1 MNLRRKKIAYE
12 IISTNEI
19 EISLKSYFPMLLI
32 DEDEW
37 LMNPSVICKT
47 SNFTTHTHKKK
58 NKLVDMRNC
67 NFYCLTFFEKNLEE
81 Y

>member
-12 IISTNEI
+12 IISTNEL

-58 NKLVDMRNC
+58 
-67 NFYCLTFFEKNLEE
+67 
-81 Y
+81 

>member
-12 IISTNEI
+12 IISTNEL

-32 DEDEW
+32 DEDKW

-47 SNFTTHTHKKK
+47 SNFTTHTHTVSHI
-58 NKLVDMRNC
+58 NK
-67 NFYCLTFFEKNLEE
+67 FFFL
-81 Y
+81 

>member
-12 IISTNEI
+12 IISTNEL
-19 EISLKSYFPMLLI
+19 EISLKSYFSMLLI

-47 SNFTTHTHKKK
+47 SNFTTHTHSFSYQQ
-58 NKLVDMRNC
+58 V
-67 NFYCLTFFEKNLEE
+67 FFFVTFTV
-81 Y
+81 